1 MLDRRGL
8 CLHLATL
15 GRLLEP
21 ILFLHQ
27 GSPPHID
34 VNVCGLELW
43 RGLRLVAGPDDDD
56 DLLFARRLD
65 QSLATSLD
73 IAWSGPDSQ
82 QLCVLTLQP
91 SVLEKSV

>member
-27 GSPPHID
+27 GSPPHTD
-34 VNVCGLELW
+34 VNFCGLELW
-43 RGLRLVAGPDDDD
+43 RGLRLVAGPVD
-56 DLLFARRLD
+56 LFALRLD
-65 QSLATSLD
+65 QSLTTSLD
-73 IAWSGPDSQ
+73 IAWSRPDLQ

>member
-27 GSPPHID
+27 GSPPHTD
-34 VNVCGLELW
+34 ANVCGLELQ
-43 RGLRLVAGPDDDD
+43 RGLRLAGPDDDG
-56 DLLFARRLD
+56 LLFARRLD
-65 QSLATSLD
+65 QFLATSLD
-73 IAWSGPDSQ
+73 IAWSRPDSQ
-82 QLCVLTLQP
+82 QLCVLSLQP